1 MDELDDSLQDV
12 LSTLEEIAHEQK
24 PPEAWRN
31 LSEAT
36 VEKFWQAWPGIRA
49 WGEWMFQLIDGER
62 GDKAAPVPPDA
73 ELDETGGGG

>member
-1 MDELDDSLQDV
+1 MDEVDDRLQDA
-12 LSTLEEIAHEQK
+12 LATFEELAHETK

-31 LSEAT
+31 LSEPT
-36 VEKFWQAWPGIRA
+36 VEKLWQAWPDIRA

-62 GDKAAPVPPDA
+62 RDKATPVPPEA